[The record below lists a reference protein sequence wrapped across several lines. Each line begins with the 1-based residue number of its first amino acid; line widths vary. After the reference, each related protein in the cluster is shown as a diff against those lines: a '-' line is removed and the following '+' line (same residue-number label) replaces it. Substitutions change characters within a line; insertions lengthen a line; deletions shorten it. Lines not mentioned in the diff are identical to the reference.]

1 MREPLDSN
9 KNIFKRTYDDSKIT
23 QLMRNIS
30 PLFFMSEFLYILF
43 LRYNDYILST
53 TFKAEVTE
61 DVRKKIY
68 NILILLYFLKPF
80 FAFLTDSVYFNINN
94 ILSFLS
100 RKIYEFYSQ
109 LQDLLYH
116 CNRAVCNGKY
126 LFLKIVCRKYMKDE
140 LLRSKYLK
148 KSSLR
153 KNHYVDNFLYLPL
166 NRKYYVILS
175 ELMTTL
181 LLLFIYVFNKKINYY
196 VYLST
201 IFFISTNMLLT
212 SCVFEGVVVERCRK
226 QTHFEK
232 IFYISYMMCIKI
244 FCSLI
249 LYYIYILKVSI
260 FFLILKSFII
270 FVISCIS
277 SEETLLLSNDFKVQ
291 RNIILKSENGNINVK
306 NTVDLLSQLRV
317 LRKILFNE
325 NLFKILFLIVLFN
338 SSVDMKFS
346 MLQYGVQ
353 NYRWPQ
359 SLINYIPLVSQSSKL
374 IGIAIFQLYTNKMCY
389 RSYAMITILFNVFL
403 KIVSFIFLYYS
414 ETYVSPFLFLLNI
427 IVQNISIKILALPI
441 LLLCI
446 EKAPLNLEST
456 IINIYIFCF
465 NLSNLISKRYFIWNI
480 IMHMSKNVF
489 IILLLSFLTTCA
501 SLLYYCNISLDSLNT
516 ISLSH
521 LYLNDKDAY
530 IDIKLNKSQKKNY
543 FDTNL
548 LFKNKQEKVKS
559 SKKIVRFREESMKIE
574 KYKDDEKKN
583 KTNLFKFSSDN
594 NSDSDQWLIID
605 NFKGNVRKKYADRS
619 PLNISNMML

>member
-212 SCVFEGVVVERCRK
+212 SCVFEGVVVE
-226 QTHFEK
+226 
-232 IFYISYMMCIKI
+232 
-244 FCSLI
+244 
-249 LYYIYILKVSI
+249 
-260 FFLILKSFII
+260 
-270 FVISCIS
+270 